1 MVSLFSQSIS
11 SLTNQEDADRCL
23 VRRSFNVSGL
33 EQTVDSY
40 RYKVV
45 WFLLDAPSSQ
55 AGARNALWVRRK
67 NRKQNQIPSEI
78 SDRRK
83 ARTFGGFP

>member
-1 MVSLFSQSIS
+1 MSCSPLF
-11 SLTNQEDADRCL
+11 
-23 VRRSFNVSGL
+23 FNVSGL

-40 RYKVV
+40 RYKVG
-45 WFLLDAPSSQ
+45 WFLLDAPVSQ